1 MTHSRSLLIT
11 LVSCCTF
18 ALAGCQTDEEKAQ
31 GYYEAGLALLEEGD
45 KERAALELRNVFN
58 HDGFHKEA
66 RILYAQTMLDL
77 DRPQEAYSQ
86 YRRLI
91 EQYPDTVDARIALAE
106 MAMEIS
112 DWDEVE
118 RHGTAV
124 LELAPDMLRAQAV
137 DLAMQYREATLD
149 KDDAKR
155 LALVNTA
162 EGLLSEIRM
171 DDTADNKALVRMIVD
186 HYLRTEQAEPALK
199 AVTATLERSPMTED
213 LHMLRAQLLAKTGD
227 TDGTEAQLLRMID
240 LFPENA
246 EFKAFLAEWYIK
258 QEELDKAEA
267 FLRSEAG
274 DDTAPVDGHMAV
286 VQLLQSTQGTDA
298 AQAELTRLK
307 DANAGTENGQY
318 YAGILASVNFQTGD
332 RAAAIRDMQAIVD
345 AAPSGEK
352 KVGLQVSLAQ
362 MLRETGQNEQAA
374 ALVDTILEADA
385 SNVPA
390 LQMRAARLI
399 AEDKSGEAIVSLRAA
414 LDQNPRNSETLTL
427 MAQAHERDGDIN
439 LMGERL
445 SLAVE
450 VSGGAAPETVRYAR
464 FLINQGR
471 TQVARTILEEARS
484 QTRNN
489 AQLIQM
495 LANLYLQAGDWQQA
509 QDVAQDLRDLG
520 TPQSQQAAVQLQAL
534 ILQGQN
540 RTEESLALLQ
550 EQFDGQENP
559 SAAQKV
565 RAVGLIIQTNIRNN
579 QPDKARTALD
589 AALADLPGNPDLRM
603 LSATLYS
610 LAGDTDKAEVLYR
623 DLIEEF
629 PTVETPVRLL
639 VKVLIDTNQRD
650 KARTVLLAALKDI
663 PDSANL
669 LWMQANFL
677 EADRNF
683 DGAIAIYDKLYEINS
698 NNPVI
703 ANNLA
708 SMITTY
714 RDDPE
719 SLARAANIV
728 RRLRGTDV
736 PAFQDTY
743 GWIAYRRDNFE
754 EALEY
759 LEPAAAGL
767 PDDALV
773 HYHLGMTYLAL
784 NRTAEAKQTLQE
796 ALDLAKDSPLPQF
809 DKARE
814 TLAGLE

>member
-18 ALAGCQTDEEKAQ
+18 ALAGCQSDEEKAQ

-66 RILYAQTMLDL
+66 RILYAQTMMDL
-77 DRPQEAYSQ
+77 DRPQEAYGQ
-86 YRRLI
+86 YLRLI
-91 EQYPDTVDARIALAE
+91 EQYPDTVDARISLAE
-106 MAMEIS
+106 MAIEIS
-112 DWDEVE
+112 DWDEAE
-118 RHGTAV
+118 RHGSAA
-124 LELAPDMLRAQAV
+124 LELAPDMPRAKAV
-137 DLAMQYREATLD
+137 DLAIQYRAATLD

-155 LALVNTA
+155 LALVGTA
-162 EGLLSEIRM
+162 EGLLSDIRV
-171 DDTADNKALVRMIVD
+171 DETADNKALVRMIVD
-186 HYLRTEQAEPALK
+186 HYLRTEQALPALE
-199 AVTATLERSPMTED
+199 AVTATLERTPMTED
-213 LHMLRAQLLAKTGD
+213 LHMLRAQLLARTGD

-246 EFKAFLAEWYIK
+246 EFKQFLVEWHLR
-258 QEELDKAEA
+258 QEDVDKAET

-274 DDTAPVDGHMAV
+274 ADTAAVEGHMAV
-286 VQLLQSTQGTDA
+286 VQLLQNTQGIDA

-307 DANAGTENGQY
+307 NANEGTENGQY
-318 YAGILASVNFQTGD
+318 YAGILASFAFRTGD
-332 RAAAIRDMQAIVD
+332 RDAAISDMQAITD
-345 AAPSGEK
+345 AAKSGEK
-352 KVGLQVSLAQ
+352 KVGLQVALAQ
-362 MLRETGQNEQAA
+362 MLRETGQKEQAA
-374 ALVDTILEADA
+374 ALVDTILETDA

-390 LQMRAARLI
+390 LQMRAAQLI
-399 AEDKSGEAIVSLRAA
+399 LEDKSGEAIVALRAA

-464 FLINQGR
+464 FLLSQGR
-471 TQVARTILEEARS
+471 PQVARTILEDARRQNGS
-484 QTRNN
+484 NIQV
-489 AQLIQM
+489 IQM
-495 LANLYLQAGDWQQA
+495 LSNLYLQSSDWQQA
-509 QDVAQDLRDLG
+509 QDVVKDLREIG
-520 TPQSQQAAVQLQAL
+520 TPQSQQAAVQLEAL

-540 RTEESLALLQ
+540 RTDESLALLQ
-550 EQFDGQENP
+550 EQFDNQENTDVT
-559 SAAQKV
+559 QKV
-565 RAVGLIIQTNIRNN
+565 RAVGLIVQTNIRNN
-579 QPDKARTALD
+579 APEKARAALD
-589 AALADLPGNPDLRM
+589 AALADLPDNPDLRM

-610 LAGDTDKAEVLYR
+610 LTGDLDKAETLYR
-623 DLIEEF
+623 GLIQDF
-629 PTVETPVRLL
+629 PTNETPVRLL
-639 VKVLIDTNQRD
+639 INLLKTTGRDDAAQEVL
-650 KARTVLLAALKDI
+650 ARALEDQ
-663 PDSANL
+663 PDQPNL
-669 LWMQANFL
+669 LWLQAGYF
-677 EADRNF
+677 EQRKDF
-683 DGAIAIYDKLYEINS
+683 DNAIAIYERLYELNS
-698 NNPVI
+698 RNPVI

-708 SMITTY
+708 SMITTH
-714 RDDPE
+714 RDDPD

-728 RRLRGTDV
+728 RRLRNTEV

-773 HYHLGMTYLAL
+773 QYHLGMTYLAL
-784 NRTAEAKQTLQE
+784 NRSAEAKQTLQQ
-796 ALDLAKDSPLPQF
+796 ALDLAQDSPLPQF

-814 TLAGLE
+814 ALAGLE